1 LQVLTD
7 VCEDLGDDE
16 RLREYMKADVTI
28 ASEGPFSRYAFER
41 CLARKEESRLLRF
54 GDQGF
59 GNELGRFLEGRP
71 QLRWLHESEA
81 LGVQTLKP

>member
-1 LQVLTD
+1 
-7 VCEDLGDDE
+7 
-16 RLREYMKADVTI
+16 MKADVTI
-28 ASEGPFSRYAFER
+28 ASEGPFSRYVFER

-59 GNELGRFLEGRP
+59 GKELGRFLEGRP
-71 QLRWLHESEA
+71 QLRWIHESEA